1 MKEEITNVFLN
12 GAKSL
17 SKIFRHPKSFLFSF
31 QIVDQEN
38 IVIVGLKRNQGW
50 GDGVQVVGF
59 NRLSTVFTREN
70 MFVDDISKD
79 IMTIALENNEKTMKN
94 SSNHM
99 KSIH

>member
-38 IVIVGLKRNQGW
+38 IVIVGFKRNQGW

-59 NRLSTVFTREN
+59 NRLSTVFTCEN

-79 IMTIALENNEKTMKN
+79 IMTIALENVKTMKN